1 MQPTKKIWFNGAFV
15 PWEDANVHVLTHALH
30 YGYAIFEGIRC
41 NSTPKGPAIF
51 RLREHIQRL
60 VSGTKAYRMKLP
72 FTEEELD
79 SRAASTWSRVNGLNE
94 CYIRPIVFSSYGE
107 MGVNPM
113 KNKISGAIAA
123 WEWGAYL
130 GDEGMEKGIR
140 ATISSWA
147 RIDPR
152 TLPPH
157 AKCSA
162 NYANSILAKMDAL
175 SAGFDEAILLTTDGL
190 VAEGTGENI
199 FRIKDGVL
207 TTPTKS
213 AGVLEGITRD
223 SVIQIAMDK
232 GIPFKEED
240 FLRDDI
246 YSADELFLCGTAANV
261 TPIREVDNRMI
272 GNGSFP
278 ITKKIQE
285 AYLNAIHGKTAKVR
299 ALAVLRE
306 PSPDL
311 QQALLREGL
320 VRTSAGSLDR
330 GLKTRVAG
338 ALTQR
343 DRLGYIRAGSLR
355 RISRTGLVKR
365 HRPSCSP

>member
-1 MQPTKKIWFNGAFV
+1 LQPTKKIWFDGAFV
-15 PWEDANVHVLTHALH
+15 PWEDAKVHVLTHALH

-51 RLREHIQRL
+51 RLREHIKRL
-60 VSGTKAYRMKLP
+60 ENGARVYRMKLP
-72 FTEEELD
+72 FTEDELVQGCLD
-79 SRAASTWSRVNGLNE
+79 LVKVNGLNE

-113 KNKISGAIAA
+113 KNKISGAISA

-175 SAGFDEAILLTTDGL
+175 SAGFDEAILLTTSGL

-207 TTPTKS
+207 TTPTKA
-213 AGVLEGITRD
+213 AGVLEGITRA
-223 SVIQIAMDK
+223 SVIQIAEDK
-232 GIPFKEED
+232 GIPFEEED
-240 FLRDDI
+240 FIRDDI
-246 YSADELFLCGTAANV
+246 FSADEVFLCGTAANV

-285 AYLNAIHGKTAKVR
+285 AYLNAIHGRTAKY
-299 ALAVLRE
+299 E
-306 PSPDL
+306 PWLSY
-311 QQALLREGL
+311 A
-320 VRTSAGSLDR
+320 SLPPIYNR
-330 GLKTRVAG
+330 SSSEKV
-338 ALTQR
+338 
-343 DRLGYIRAGSLR
+343 
-355 RISRTGLVKR
+355 
-365 HRPSCSP
+365 

>member
-1 MQPTKKIWFNGAFV
+1 MQPTKKIWFDGTFV

-30 YGYAIFEGIRC
+30 YGYAVFEGIRC
-41 NSTPKGPAIF
+41 NSTPKGPAVF
-51 RLREHIQRL
+51 RLREHIKRL
-60 VSGTKAYRMKLP
+60 VNGSKAYRMKLP
-72 FTEEELD
+72 YTEEELVQGCLD
-79 SRAASTWSRVNGLNE
+79 LVKVNGLNE

-107 MGVNPM
+107 MGVNPL
-113 KNKISGAIAA
+113 KNKVTGAIAA

-140 ATISSWA
+140 ATISSWS

-175 SAGFDEAILLTTDGL
+175 SAGFDEAILLTVNGL

-207 TTPTKS
+207 TTPTRA

-223 SVIQIAMDK
+223 SVIQIAKDN

-240 FLRDDI
+240 FIREDVFG
-246 YSADELFLCGTAANV
+246 ADELFLCGTAANV
-261 TPIREVDNRMI
+261 TPIREVDNRTI

-278 ITKKIQE
+278 ITRRIQE
-285 AYLNAIHGKTAKVR
+285 AYLNAIRGKTAKYEAWLSYPSLAPIYSR
-299 ALAVLRE
+299 AAAEKV
-306 PSPDL
+306 
-311 QQALLREGL
+311 
-320 VRTSAGSLDR
+320 
-330 GLKTRVAG
+330 
-338 ALTQR
+338 
-343 DRLGYIRAGSLR
+343 
-355 RISRTGLVKR
+355 
-365 HRPSCSP
+365 

>member
-1 MQPTKKIWFNGAFV
+1 LQPTKKIWFDGEFV
-15 PWEDANVHVLTHALH
+15 PWEDAKVHVLTHALH
-30 YGYAIFEGIRC
+30 YGYAIFEGIRA

-51 RLREHIQRL
+51 RLREHIKRL
-60 VSGTKAYRMKLP
+60 MSGTKVYRMKLP
-72 FTEEELD
+72 FTEEQLVQGCLD
-79 SRAASTWSRVNGLNE
+79 LVKVNGLND

-123 WEWGAYL
+123 WEWGSYL

-140 ATISSWA
+140 ATISSWS

-175 SAGFDEAILLTTDGL
+175 SAGFDEAILLTTSGL
-190 VAEGTGENI
+190 VGEGTGENI
-199 FRIKDGVL
+199 FRIRDGIL

-223 SVIQIAMDK
+223 SIIQIAKDN

-240 FLRDDI
+240 FIREDLFA
-246 YSADELFLCGTAANV
+246 ADELFFCGTAANV
-261 TPIREVDNRMI
+261 APIREVDNRAI
-272 GNGSFP
+272 GNGKFP
-278 ITKKIQE
+278 VTRKIQQT
-285 AYLNAIHGKTAKVR
+285 YLDAIHGKIAKYDPWLSY
-299 ALAVLRE
+299 ASTPAIYNA
-306 PSPDL
+306 P
-311 QQALLREGL
+311 A
-320 VRTSAGSLDR
+320 TSESA
-330 GLKTRVAG
+330 
-338 ALTQR
+338 
-343 DRLGYIRAGSLR
+343 
-355 RISRTGLVKR
+355 
-365 HRPSCSP
+365 

>member
-1 MQPTKKIWFNGAFV
+1 MQPTKKIWFDGTFV

-30 YGYAIFEGIRC
+30 YGYAVFEGIRC
-41 NSTPKGPAIF
+41 NSTPKGPAVF
-51 RLREHIQRL
+51 RLREHIKRL
-60 VSGTKAYRMKLP
+60 VNGSKAYRMKLP
-72 FTEEELD
+72 YTEEELVQGCLD
-79 SRAASTWSRVNGLNE
+79 LVKVNGLNE

-113 KNKISGAIAA
+113 KNKVTGAIAA

-140 ATISSWA
+140 ATISSWS

-175 SAGFDEAILLTTDGL
+175 SAGFDEAILLTVNGL

-207 TTPTKS
+207 TTPTRA

-223 SVIQIAMDK
+223 SVIQIAKDN

-240 FLRDDI
+240 FIREDVFG
-246 YSADELFLCGTAANV
+246 ADELFLCGTAANV
-261 TPIREVDNRMI
+261 TPIREVDNRTI

-278 ITKKIQE
+278 ITRRIQE
-285 AYLNAIHGKTAKVR
+285 AYLNAIRGKTAKYEAWLSYPSLAPIYSR
-299 ALAVLRE
+299 AAAEKV
-306 PSPDL
+306 
-311 QQALLREGL
+311 
-320 VRTSAGSLDR
+320 
-330 GLKTRVAG
+330 
-338 ALTQR
+338 
-343 DRLGYIRAGSLR
+343 
-355 RISRTGLVKR
+355 
-365 HRPSCSP
+365 

>member
-1 MQPTKKIWFNGAFV
+1 MTLQPTKKIWFDGAFV
-15 PWEDANVHVLTHALH
+15 PWEEANVHVLTHALH

-41 NSTPKGPAIF
+41 NSTPKGPAVF
-51 RLREHIQRL
+51 RLREHIERL
-60 VSGTKAYRMKLP
+60 VNGTKAYRMKLP
-72 FTEEELD
+72 YTEDELVQACLD
-79 SRAASTWSRVNGLNE
+79 VVKFNGLNE
-94 CYIRPIVFSSYGE
+94 CYIRPIVFSSFGE

-113 KNKISGAIAA
+113 KNKITGAIAA

-140 ATISSWA
+140 CTVSSWS

-175 SAGFDEAILLTTDGL
+175 SAGFDEAILLTVNGL

-223 SVIQIAMDK
+223 SVIQIAKDN

-240 FLRDDI
+240 FIREDI
-246 YSADELFLCGTAANV
+246 FAADELFLCGTAANV
-261 TPIREVDNRMI
+261 TPIREVDNRMV
-272 GNGSFP
+272 GDGSFP

-285 AYLNAIHGKTAKVR
+285 AYLNAIHGKTTKYESWLSYAS
-299 ALAVLRE
+299 L
-306 PSPDL
+306 SPI
-311 QQALLREGL
+311 
-320 VRTSAGSLDR
+320 
-330 GLKTRVAG
+330 
-338 ALTQR
+338 
-343 DRLGYIRAGSLR
+343 YN
-355 RISRTGLVKR
+355 
-365 HRPSCSP
+365 RPASEKI